1 MKEFLVLY
9 ICIHKKYFVMKDSVL
24 IIDDEPELRNLLVK
38 LLNLEGYKVQSAE
51 DGRSGLTLFQRDDF
65 HVVVTDVRLPDI
77 NGIELIQSIKNVNPF
92 TEVIVLTAYGTIE
105 DGVRAIKEG
114 AFDYITKG
122 DEDNKIISAIQ
133 RAIEKVKMRYRIE
146 QLESKV
152 GEKYNFEN
160 VTGTSK
166 KIKDAVDIAKKVS
179 LTDVPVLLLGET
191 GTGKEIFAQ
200 SIHYTSERK
209 KNNFVAINCSA
220 FAKDL
225 LESEMFGYV
234 VGAFT
239 GATKNKKGLFEE
251 AHRGTLFLDEI
262 GELDLSL
269 QSKFL
274 RVLESN
280 NFIKAGDTK
289 PTQVDVRIIAASNRN
304 LEAEIENGNFRA
316 DLYYRISVMK
326 IEIPPLRERK
336 EDIKQ
341 LAEFFIELYSQKLGK
356 NIRKISPD
364 LFQKLESYNFPGNI
378 RELRNII
385 ERAVILSDGQSLN
398 ESSLPKEILN
408 TANLNSQSLNLEDVE
423 KMHILSVLGQTS
435 GNKTKAAEILGIG
448 LTTLYR
454 KLQAYG
460 IE

>member
-1 MKEFLVLY
+1 
-9 ICIHKKYFVMKDSVL
+9 MKDAVL

-38 LLNLEGYKVQSAE
+38 LLSLEGYKVQSAE
-51 DGRSGLTLFQRDDF
+51 DGKNGLALVQKEDF
-65 HVVVTDVRLPDI
+65 VVVVTDVRLPDI
-77 NGIELIQSIKNVNPF
+77 NGIELIQSIKKINSL

-122 DEDNKIISAIQ
+122 DEDNKIIPVIQ
-133 RAIEKVKMRYRIE
+133 RAIEKAKMSYRIE

-160 VTGTSK
+160 ITGNSK
-166 KIKDAVDIAKKVS
+166 KIIEAIDVAKKVS

-200 SIHYTSERK
+200 SIHYNSERR

-220 FAKDL
+220 FAKEL

-234 VGAFT
+234 AGAFT
-239 GATKNKKGLFEE
+239 GAIKNKKGLFEE
-251 AHRGTLFLDEI
+251 AHKGTLFLDEI
-262 GELDLSL
+262 GELDPSL

-304 LEAEIENGNFRA
+304 LEGEIEKGNFRA

-336 EDIKQ
+336 EDIKL
-341 LAEFFIELYSQKLGK
+341 LAQFFIDFYSQKLGK
-356 NIRKISPD
+356 NIKKTSND
-364 LFQKLESYNFPGNI
+364 LFQKLESYDFPGNI

-385 ERAVILSDGQSLN
+385 ERAVILSDGQTLN
-398 ESSLPKEILN
+398 ESALPKEILHK
-408 TANLNSQSLNLEDVE
+408 ANLSSPSLNLEDVE
-423 KMHILSVLGQTS
+423 KTHILSILEQTN

-460 IE
+460 LE

>member
-1 MKEFLVLY
+1 MRDT
-9 ICIHKKYFVMKDSVL
+9 IL

-38 LLNLEGYKVQSAE
+38 LLSLEGYKIQSAA
-51 DGRSGLTLFQRDDF
+51 DGKSGLELAQREDF
-65 HVVVTDVRLPDI
+65 VTVVTDVRLPDV
-77 NGIELIQSIKNVNPF
+77 NGIDLIQEIKKINYF

-122 DEDNKIISAIQ
+122 DEDNKIVPVIQ
-133 RAIEKVKMRYRIE
+133 RAVEKAKMSYRIE
-146 QLESKV
+146 QLENKV
-152 GEKYNFEN
+152 VEKFNFEN
-160 VTGTSK
+160 IIGTSEK
-166 KIKDAVDIAKKVS
+166 LRNSVDVAKKVAQ
-179 LTDVPVLLLGET
+179 TDVPVLLLGET
-191 GTGKEIFAQ
+191 GTGKEIFAH
-200 SIHYTSERK
+200 SIHYASERK

-234 VGAFT
+234 AGAFT

-251 AHRGTLFLDEI
+251 AHKGTLFLDEI

-274 RVLESN
+274 RVLETN

-304 LEAEIENGNFRA
+304 LQDEVEKGNFRA

-326 IEIPPLRERK
+326 IEIPSLRERK
-336 EDIKQ
+336 EDIKHFT
-341 LAEFFIELYSQKLGK
+341 EFFTELYSQKLSK
-356 NIRKISPD
+356 NIREISPEF
-364 LFQKLESYNFPGNI
+364 FQKLESYDFPGNI

-385 ERAVILSDGQSLN
+385 ERAVILSDGHILT
-398 ESSLPKEILN
+398 ESSLPKEILHKTN
-408 TANLNSQSLNLEDVE
+408 AHRTESLNLEDVE
-423 KMHILSVLGQTS
+423 KNHILSVLAQTG

>member
-1 MKEFLVLY
+1 
-9 ICIHKKYFVMKDSVL
+9 MKDTIL
-24 IIDDEPELRNLLVK
+24 IIDDEPELRNLLAK
-38 LLNLEGYKVQSAE
+38 LLRLEGYRVQSAQ
-51 DGRSGLTLFQRDDF
+51 DGKSGLNLAREEDF
-65 HVVVTDVRLPDI
+65 VAVVTDVRLPDL
-77 NGIELIQSIKNVNPF
+77 NGIDLIREIKKINHLS
-92 TEVIVLTAYGTIE
+92 EVIVITAYGTIE
-105 DGVRAIKEG
+105 DGVKAIKEG

-122 DEDNKIISAIQ
+122 DEDNKIIPVVQ
-133 RAIEKVKMRYRIE
+133 RAVEKAKMSYRLE
-146 QLESKV
+146 QLENKV
-152 GEKYNFEN
+152 TEKFNFEN
-160 VTGTSK
+160 IIGNSK
-166 KIKDAVDIAKKVS
+166 KIKDAIEVAKKVS

-191 GTGKEIFAQ
+191 GTGKEVFAH
-200 SIHYTSERK
+200 SIHYASERR

-225 LESEMFGYV
+225 LESEMFGYIA
-234 VGAFT
+234 GAFT

-251 AHRGTLFLDEI
+251 AHNGTLFLDEI

-289 PTQVDVRIIAASNRN
+289 PTQVDVRIITASNRN
-304 LEAEIENGNFRA
+304 LEEEIEKGNFRA

-326 IEIPPLRERK
+326 IEIPSLRQRQ
-336 EDIKQ
+336 EDIRQ
-341 LAEFFIELYSQKLGK
+341 FAEFFIKLFSQKLSK
-356 NIRKISPD
+356 NIRNISTQF
-364 LFQKLESYNFPGNI
+364 FQQLESYNFPGNI

-385 ERAVILSDGQSLN
+385 ERAVILSDGLSLN
-398 ESSLPKEILN
+398 ESSLPKEILHK
-408 TANLNSQSLNLEDVE
+408 TGLNSHSLNLEDVE
-423 KMHILSVLGQTS
+423 KNHILSILEQTN

>member
-1 MKEFLVLY
+1 
-9 ICIHKKYFVMKDSVL
+9 MKDSVL
-24 IIDDEPELRNLLVK
+24 IIDDEPELRNLLAK
-38 LLNLEGYKVQSAE
+38 LLSLEGYKVHSAE
-51 DGRSGLTLFQRDDF
+51 DGKSGLSLVQKEDF
-65 HVVVTDVRLPDI
+65 VVVVTDVRLPDL
-77 NGIELIQSIKNVNPF
+77 NGIELIQSIKKINPF

-105 DGVRAIKEG
+105 DGVKAIKEG

-122 DEDNKIISAIQ
+122 DEDNKIIPVIQ
-133 RAIEKVKMRYRIE
+133 RAIEKAKMSYRIE
-146 QLESKV
+146 QLESKF

-160 VTGTSK
+160 VTGNSK
-166 KIKDAVDIAKKVS
+166 KIKDAIGVAKKVS

-200 SIHYTSERK
+200 SIHYNSERR

-234 VGAFT
+234 AGAFT

-251 AHRGTLFLDEI
+251 AHKGTLFLDEI
-262 GELDLSL
+262 GELESSL
-269 QSKFL
+269 QAKLL

-280 NFIKAGDTK
+280 EFIKTGDTK
-289 PTQVDVRIIAASNRN
+289 PTHVDVRIISASNRN
-304 LEAEIENGNFRA
+304 LEQEVEKGNFRA
-316 DLYYRISVMK
+316 DLFYRISVMK
-326 IEIPPLRERK
+326 IEIPPLRQRR
-336 EDIKQ
+336 EDIQQFTK
-341 LAEFFIELYSQKLGK
+341 FFVDFYTQKMNK
-356 NIRKISPD
+356 NIKEISPE
-364 LFQKLESYNFPGNI
+364 FYRKLNSYDFPGNI

-385 ERAVILSDGQSLN
+385 ERAVILSDGDILN
-398 ESSLPKEILN
+398 ESLLPKEILIPYTSHN
-408 TANLNSQSLNLEDVE
+408 TISPSLEDVE
-423 KMHILSVLGQTS
+423 KNHILSVLRQTE
-435 GNKTKAAEILGIG
+435 GNKTKAAELLGIG

>member
-1 MKEFLVLY
+1 MKET
-9 ICIHKKYFVMKDSVL
+9 IL
-24 IIDDEPELRNLLVK
+24 IIDDETELRNLLVK
-38 LLNLEGYKVQSAE
+38 LLRLEGYRVQSAQ
-51 DGRSGLTLFQRDDF
+51 DGKSGLNLAREEDF
-65 HVVVTDVRLPDI
+65 VAVVTDVRLPDL
-77 NGIELIQSIKNVNPF
+77 NGIDLIREIKKINHH

-105 DGVRAIKEG
+105 DGVKAIKEG

-122 DEDNKIISAIQ
+122 DEDNKIIPVIQ
-133 RAIEKVKMRYRIE
+133 RAVEKAKMKYRIE
-146 QLESKV
+146 QLENKV
-152 GEKYNFEN
+152 TEKFNFEN
-160 VTGTSK
+160 IIGDSK
-166 KIKDAVDIAKKVS
+166 KIKDAVEVAKKVS

-191 GTGKEIFAQ
+191 GTGKEVFAH
-200 SIHYTSERK
+200 SIHYASERR

-225 LESEMFGYV
+225 LESEMFGYIA
-234 VGAFT
+234 GAFT
-239 GATKNKKGLFEE
+239 GAIKNKKGLFEE
-251 AHRGTLFLDEI
+251 AHNGTLFLDEI

-289 PTQVDVRIIAASNRN
+289 PTQVDVRIITASNRN
-304 LEAEIENGNFRA
+304 LEEEVEKGNFRA

-326 IEIPPLRERK
+326 IEIPALRERR

-341 LAEFFIELYSQKLGK
+341 FTEFFLRFYSQKLSK
-356 NIRKISPD
+356 NIRNISTQ
-364 LFQKLESYNFPGNI
+364 FYQQLESYNFPGNI

-385 ERAVILSDGQSLN
+385 ERAVILSDAQALN
-398 ESSLPKEILN
+398 ESSLPKEILHK
-408 TANLNSQSLNLEDVE
+408 TSLNLHSLNLEDVE
-423 KMHILSVLGQTS
+423 KNHILSVLEQTN

-454 KLQAYG
+454 KLQSYG

>member
-1 MKEFLVLY
+1 M
-9 ICIHKKYFVMKDSVL
+9 S
-24 IIDDEPELRNLLVK
+24 
-38 LLNLEGYKVQSAE
+38 
-51 DGRSGLTLFQRDDF
+51 
-65 HVVVTDVRLPDI
+65 
-77 NGIELIQSIKNVNPF
+77 
-92 TEVIVLTAYGTIE
+92 
-105 DGVRAIKEG
+105 
-114 AFDYITKG
+114 
-122 DEDNKIISAIQ
+122 
-133 RAIEKVKMRYRIE
+133 YRIE

-160 VTGTSK
+160 VTGNSK
-166 KIKDAVDIAKKVS
+166 KIKDAIDVAKRVS

-200 SIHYTSERK
+200 SIHYNSERR

-234 VGAFT
+234 AGAFT

-251 AHRGTLFLDEI
+251 AHKGTLFLDEI

-304 LEAEIENGNFRA
+304 LEEEIEKGNFRA

-326 IEIPPLRERK
+326 IEIPSLRERK

-341 LAEFFIELYSQKLGK
+341 LTEYFIEFYSQKLRK
-356 NIRKISPD
+356 NVKKISND
-364 LFQKLESYNFPGNI
+364 LIQKLEAYNFPGNI

-385 ERAVILSDGQSLN
+385 ERAVILSDGQTLN
-398 ESSLPKEILN
+398 GSALPKEILHK
-408 TANLNSQSLNLEDVE
+408 TNLSFQSLNLEDVE
-423 KMHILSVLGQTS
+423 KTHILSVLEQTN
-435 GNKTKAAEILGIG
+435 GNKTKTAEILGIG

-460 IE
+460 LE

>member
-1 MKEFLVLY
+1 
-9 ICIHKKYFVMKDSVL
+9 MKDSVL
-24 IIDDEPELRNLLVK
+24 IIDDELELRNLLVK
-38 LLNLEGYKVQSAE
+38 LLILEGYKVQSAE
-51 DGRSGLTLFQRDDF
+51 DGKSGLALVHKDDF
-65 HVVVTDVRLPDI
+65 LVVVTDVRLPDI
-77 NGIELIQSIKNVNPF
+77 NGIELINSIKKINPF

-122 DEDNKIISAIQ
+122 DEDNKIIPVIQ
-133 RAIEKVKMRYRIE
+133 RAIEKAKMSYRIE
-146 QLESKV
+146 QLENKV

-160 VTGTSK
+160 ITGSSK
-166 KIKDAVDIAKKVS
+166 KIKDAVDVARKVS

-200 SIHYTSERK
+200 SIHYASERR

-220 FAKDL
+220 FAKEL

-234 VGAFT
+234 AGAFT

-251 AHRGTLFLDEI
+251 AHKGTLFLDEI

-304 LEAEIENGNFRA
+304 LEDEIEKGNFRA

-326 IEIPPLRERK
+326 IELPSLRERK
-336 EDIKQ
+336 DDIKQ
-341 LAEFFIELYSQKLGK
+341 LAEFFIEFYSQKLSK
-356 NIRKISPD
+356 NITNISEG

-385 ERAVILSDGQSLN
+385 ERAVILSDGQTLS
-398 ESSLPKEILN
+398 ESSLPKEILHK
-408 TANLNSQSLNLEDVE
+408 ANSNSQSLNLEDIE
-423 KMHILSVLGQTS
+423 KTHILSILDQTN

-454 KLQAYG
+454 KLQTYG